1 MSSAANKKAL
11 SLIFVIV
18 VLDLMGAGILIPVIP
33 YIVREY
39 RTDAATVG
47 WLSTSFSIA
56 QFLASPVLGVLSDRY
71 GRRPVLLLS
80 ILGTAFGYFLFGLGG
95 SLTVL
100 FIARII
106 DGATGGNISTAQ
118 SYIADITP
126 PEDRAKSFG
135 LIGAAFGLGFIA
147 GPALGGL
154 LSHISLQAPA
164 YAAGVLALATCIAG
178 YFVLPESLPTDQ
190 RRVHPFTAADINPFE
205 LVVTGLRRHG
215 LRALMAAIFF
225 INLAFS
231 GLQSNFAVFTMVR
244 FHLGPSDNA
253 ILFAFL
259 GVLAAFFQ
267 GYLIRRMIP
276 RFGENRLATWGLA
289 ISSLGF
295 FLVSGSTLVWM
306 LYAAIAVIAL
316 GNSFAVPSLTGLV
329 SKQVSAREQGFFLGV
344 TQSVAAFTRVIGPL
358 WAGFSFD
365 WWGPPSPYWT
375 GALFILAG
383 VVAVILAR
391 PRDSIA

>member
-33 YIVREY
+33 YIVHEY

-80 ILGTAFGYFLFGLGG
+80 ILGTAFGYFLFGLAG

-190 RRVHPFTAADINPFE
+190 RRVHPFTAADINPFQ

>member
-33 YIVREY
+33 YIVHEY

-190 RRVHPFTAADINPFE
+190 RRVHPFTAADINPFQ

>member
-1 MSSAANKKAL
+1 LNPAANKKAL
-11 SLIFVIV
+11 SLIFLIV
-18 VLDLMGAGILIPVIP
+18 VLDLMGAGILVPVIP
-33 YIVREY
+33 YIVREF

-47 WLSTSFSIA
+47 LLSTSFSIA

-80 ILGTAFGYFLFGLGG
+80 ILGTAFGYFLFGIGG
-95 SLTVL
+95 SLTIL
-100 FIARII
+100 FIARVI
-106 DGATGGNISTAQ
+106 DGTTGGNISTAQ
-118 SYIADITP
+118 SYIADVTP

-147 GPALGGL
+147 GPALGGV

-164 YAAGVLALATCIAG
+164 YAAGVLALGTCIAG
-178 YFVLPESLPTDQ
+178 YFVLPESLPAEQ
-190 RRVHPFTAADINPFE
+190 RRSAPFSAGDMNPFK
-205 LVVTGLRRHG
+205 LVATGLRRDG
-215 LRALMAAIFF
+215 LRALMAAVFL
-225 INLAFS
+225 INFAFS
-231 GLQSNFAVFTMVR
+231 GLQSNFAVFTLVR
-244 FHLGPSDNA
+244 FDLGPSDNA
-253 ILFAFL
+253 MLFSFL

-276 RFGENRLATWGLA
+276 RFGENRLATWGLV
-289 ISSLGF
+289 ISSIGF
-295 FLVSGSTLVWM
+295 LFIAGSTLVWM

-316 GNSFAVPSLTGLV
+316 GNSFATPSLTGLV

-344 TQSVAAFTRVIGPL
+344 TQSVAAFTRVIGPV
-358 WAGFSFD
+358 WAGLSFD
-365 WWGPPSPYWT
+365 WWGPPSPYWS
-375 GALFILAG
+375 GAVFIAAG

>member
-1 MSSAANKKAL
+1 MSPAANKKAL

-56 QFLASPVLGVLSDRY
+56 QFLASPILGVLSDRY
-71 GRRPVLLLS
+71 GRRPVLLFS
-80 ILGTAFGYFLFGLGG
+80 ILGTAFGYFLFGVAG

-147 GPALGGL
+147 GPALGGI

-164 YAAGVLALATCIAG
+164 YAAGILALVTCIAG
-178 YFVLPESLPTDQ
+178 YFVLPESLPAEQ
-190 RRVHPFTAADINPFE
+190 RRTNPFTAGDINPFQ
-205 LVVTGLRRHG
+205 LVSTGLRRHG

-244 FHLGPSDNA
+244 FNLGPSDNA

-383 VVAVILAR
+383 VAAVVLAR

>member
-1 MSSAANKKAL
+1 MKPAANKKAI

-18 VLDLMGAGILIPVIP
+18 VLDLMGAGILVPVIP
-33 YIVREY
+33 YIVREF

-80 ILGTAFGYFLFGLGG
+80 ILGTAFGYFLFGAGG

-147 GPALGGL
+147 GPALGGV

-178 YFVLPESLPTDQ
+178 YFTLPESLPASH
-190 RRVHPFTAADINPFE
+190 RRTHPFTAADINPFQ
-205 LVVTGLRRHG
+205 LVATGLRRHG
-215 LRALMAAIFF
+215 LRALMAAIFL
-225 INLAFS
+225 INFAFS

-244 FHLGPSDNA
+244 FHLGPSGNA
-253 ILFAFL
+253 VLFAFL
-259 GVLAAFFQ
+259 GFLAAFFQ

-276 RFGENRLATWGLA
+276 RFGEFRLAAWGLL
-289 ISSLGF
+289 ISAFGF
-295 FLVSGSTLVWM
+295 LFIAASTLVWM

-316 GNSFAVPSLTGLV
+316 GNSFATPSLTGLV

-344 TQSVAAFTRVIGPL
+344 TQSVAAFTRVLGPV
-358 WAGFSFD
+358 WAGLSFD

-375 GALFILAG
+375 GALIILAG
-383 VVAVILAR
+383 VAAVLPAR

>member
-1 MSSAANKKAL
+1 MKSAANKKAL

-18 VLDLMGAGILIPVIP
+18 VLDLMGAGILVPVIP
-33 YIVREY
+33 YIVREF

-80 ILGTAFGYFLFGLGG
+80 LLGTAFGYFLFGIGG

-118 SYIADITP
+118 SYIADVTP

-147 GPALGGL
+147 GPALGGV

-164 YAAGVLALATCIAG
+164 YAAGILALGTCIAC
-178 YFVLPESLPTDQ
+178 YFILPESLHADH
-190 RRVHPFTAADINPFE
+190 RRTTPFSPGDLNPFQ
-205 LVVTGLRRHG
+205 VVLNGLRRHD
-215 LRALMAAIFF
+215 LRALLAAVFLLNF
-225 INLAFS
+225 AFS
-231 GLQSNFAVFTMVR
+231 GLQSNFAVFTLVR
-244 FHLGPSDNA
+244 FNLGPSDNA
-253 ILFAFL
+253 MLFVFL

-276 RFGENRLATWGLA
+276 RLGENRLATWGLT
-289 ISSLGF
+289 ISSVGF
-295 FLVSGSTLVWM
+295 FFLGGSTAVWM

-316 GNSFAVPSLTGLV
+316 GNSFATPSLTGLV
-329 SKQVSAREQGFFLGV
+329 SKQVSAREQGLYMGV
-344 TQSVAAFTRVIGPL
+344 TQSVASLTRVVGPV
-358 WAGFSFD
+358 WAGLSFD
-365 WWGPPSPYWT
+365 WWGPSSPYWS
-375 GALFILAG
+375 GALFILASVG
-383 VVAVILAR
+383 AVILAR